1 MKAQE
6 NKREKEKKMISS
18 KFNMGDKVVFEF
30 VVDVPENEGIVV
42 GLEGDKVQVEYKVL
56 GKVYRDWLSMDE
68 VELESNWVF

>member
-1 MKAQE
+1 
-6 NKREKEKKMISS
+6 MISS

-30 VVDVPENEGIVV
+30 VVDVPENEGVVV
-42 GLEGDKVQVEYKVL
+42 GLEGDKVQVEYKVM